1 MKTRTPYLLAVALLT
16 AIAAACSENTQ
27 SLADYVTAICAA
39 QFRSASPEEKPFLT
53 ENVGAM
59 SKMMVDMGIRP
70 TGDIDRDFVLMMVP
84 HHQGAIDMAKSEL
97 RYGHNEVLR
106 CMAEEIVVTQQ
117 QEIVAMRLAIGEPQ
131 PPPTA
136 SPAPVSSA
144 MTGKA
149 TPGSE

>member
-97 RYGHNEVLR
+97 RYGHNELLR
-106 CMAEEIVVTQQ
+106 RMAEEIVVTQQ
-117 QEIVAMRLAIGEPQ
+117 QEIVAMLLAIGEPQ
-131 PPPTA
+131 PRRRRRPHRLRRR
-136 SPAPVSSA
+136 
-144 MTGKA
+144 
-149 TPGSE
+149 

>member
-1 MKTRTPYLLAVALLT
+1 MKTRMPYLLAVALLT
-16 AIAAACSENTQ
+16 AIAAGCSESTQ
-27 SLADYVTAICAA
+27 SLADYITAICAA

-84 HHQGAIDMAKSEL
+84 HHQGAIDMAESEL

-106 CMAEEIVVTQQ
+106 RMAQEIVVTQQ
-117 QEIVAMRLAIGEPQ
+117 QEMVAMRLAIGEP
-131 PPPTA
+131 PPAA
-136 SPAPVSSA
+136 SGAPAPGPSA
-144 MTGKA
+144 MTGEA
-149 TPGSE
+149 TPRSQ